1 MTPTAQRAAVGYLQ
15 KTYPISERRACR
27 LAGAHRAMVRYRR
40 RIKPDEAGIRERL
53 RLLAGQRP
61 RWGYRRLHV
70 LLRREVGPINHKRV
84 YRLYREE
91 GLLMRRRKRKRVAF
105 VPRGTQP
112 QTWKR
117 GEAWSMDFMQDVL
130 IDGRRFRTLNIL
142 DLVTRECL
150 AIEVDTSLPGQRV
163 TRVLDQF
170 VSWQGAPK
178 QITVDNGPE
187 FAGQV
192 LDAWAYAHGVT
203 LDFIEPG
210 KPTQN
215 AHIESFNGRFRD
227 ECLDLHWFGSLAHA
241 RTIIHAWKE
250 DYNTQR
256 PHSALQQQAP
266 AVYAQSL
273 AT

>member
-1 MTPTAQRAAVGYLQ
+1 
-15 KTYPISERRACR
+15 
-27 LAGAHRAMVRYRR
+27 
-40 RIKPDEAGIRERL
+40 
-53 RLLAGQRP
+53 
-61 RWGYRRLHV
+61 
-70 LLRREVGPINHKRV
+70 
-84 YRLYREE
+84 
-91 GLLMRRRKRKRVAF
+91 
-105 VPRGTQP
+105 
-112 QTWKR
+112 
-117 GEAWSMDFMQDVL
+117 MQDVL
-130 IDGRRFRTLNIL
+130 IDGRRFRTLNIM

-150 AIEVDTSLPGQRV
+150 AIEVDTSLPCQRV
-163 TRVLDQF
+163 TRILDQL
-170 VSWQGAPK
+170 VAWHGAPK

-192 LDAWAYAHGVT
+192 LDAWAYTHGVT
-203 LDFIEPG
+203 LDCIKPG

-227 ECLDLHWFGSLAHA
+227 ECLNLHWFGGLAHA
-241 RTIIHAWKE
+241 RTIIPIIHAWKE